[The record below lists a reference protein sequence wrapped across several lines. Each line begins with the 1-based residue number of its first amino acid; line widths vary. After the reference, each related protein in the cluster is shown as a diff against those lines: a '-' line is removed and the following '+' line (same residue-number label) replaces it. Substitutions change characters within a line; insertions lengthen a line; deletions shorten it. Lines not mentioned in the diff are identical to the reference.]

1 MSMPSQAPVPIRFGS
16 YQVDLQAKELRRSG
30 ILIHLAPQPFRVLL
44 LLLQRQG
51 AIVTREEMRQQLW
64 GEHTYVDF
72 EKSLNTC
79 IRQIRAALSDEA
91 AIPRY
96 VETVPRQGYRF
107 IYPVSIGTE
116 TRPPAEGEHLG
127 VREVVVPIDRS
138 STEPS
143 KSTGWRLRKNQIALF
158 ALCVVITVGA
168 IVWRWAIRSPQP
180 AISPGSDKRLLVVLP
195 FQNLSG
201 DAAQNY
207 LTDGVTEEITTQL
220 SRVDPQHLGV
230 IARTSAEYYAHAG
243 HGIGQIGRELGV
255 QYVLEGSVRRDSNR
269 MRITAQLI
277 RVTDQSHLWV
287 QEYDGAAAVDN
298 LLNFQS
304 EVAQK
309 IAGSLSLEV
318 LKTQR
323 LPKSIGEAEYEAYL
337 HGRYELSQ
345 RTFEGFDRA
354 IQYFQKAIQI
364 NPNYAAAYAGLADS
378 YSLQSDYYE
387 AHSPPQQIL
396 PDVKRAAERAIQLA
410 PDLAEA
416 QTTLAF
422 IKFRFDWDYTGAEAA
437 FRRAIEFNPNYAT
450 AHHWYGIFLASQR
463 RFPEAQSEFELAR
476 KFDPLS
482 LIITTNAGWADYF
495 ARNYD
500 QAIRR
505 YNSVLELSPDMRP
518 ALVKI
523 VWAYEQ
529 KGMYAEATAARQR
542 RWTDPGLD
550 GFMNSLKPAYD
561 RAGYKAVLERCISFE
576 SQHNYLNKY
585 ELAMMYMG
593 LGDRDRTIATLNEAY
608 RLHSAWLVYLQAD
621 PAFDPLRSDPR
632 FVSLL
637 HKVRL
642 Q

>member
-1 MSMPSQAPVPIRFGS
+1 MPSQAPVPIRFGP
-16 YQVDLQAKELRRSG
+16 YQVDLRTKELRRSG

-72 EKSLNTC
+72 ERSLNTC

-91 AIPRY
+91 AVPRY
-96 VETVPRQGYRF
+96 IETVPRQGYRF
-107 IYPVSIGTE
+107 VYPVSMGTE
-116 TRPPAEGEHLG
+116 TRAPAEAQHPRS
-127 VREVVVPIDRS
+127 REVVTSIDGSIAVLEAAS
-138 STEPS
+138 SWPV
-143 KSTGWRLRKNQIALF
+143 RKKQVGLLVILLVLVLGAL
-158 ALCVVITVGA
+158 A
-168 IVWRWAIRSPQP
+168 WRWAIRSPRSP
-180 AISPGSDKRLLVVLP
+180 ISALPDKRLMVVLP

-201 DAAQNY
+201 DPAQDY

-230 IARTSAEYYAHAG
+230 IARTSAMHYAHAG
-243 HGIGQIGRELGV
+243 HDLGQIARELGV
-255 QYVLEGSVRRDSNR
+255 QYVLEGSMRRDSKR

-277 RVTDQSHLWV
+277 RVSDQSHLWV

-309 IAGSLSLEV
+309 ISSSLSLEV
-318 LKTQR
+318 LKAQQ
-323 LPKSIGEAEYEAYL
+323 PPASIGEAEYEAYL

-345 RTFEGFDRA
+345 RTFEGFQRA

-387 AHSPPQQIL
+387 AYSPPQKIL
-396 PDVKRAAERAIQLA
+396 PQVKRAAERAIELA

-422 IKFRFDWDYTGAEAA
+422 IKFRFDWDYPGAEAA
-437 FRRAIEFNPNYAT
+437 FHHAIELNPNYAT

-463 RFPEAQSEFELAR
+463 RFPEAQFEFELAR

-505 YNSVLELSPDMRP
+505 YSSVLDLSPDMRP

-529 KGMYAEATAARQR
+529 KGMYAEATGARQR
-542 RWTDPGLD
+542 RWSGAGLD
-550 GFMNSLKPAYD
+550 GFVNSLKPAYEQS
-561 RAGYKAVLERCISFE
+561 GYKAVLERCIAFE
-576 SQHNYLNKY
+576 LQHRYLTKY

-608 RLHSAWLVYLQAD
+608 QLHSAWLVYLQAD
-621 PAFDPLRSDPR
+621 PAFDSLRSDPR
-632 FVSLL
+632 FVNLL